1 VLTVKIVYSAKVY
14 GNLKVKNMEIWNS
27 LRIKFTHYARVYKM
41 FPLRDSEFENE
52 DFKNI

>member
-1 VLTVKIVYSAKVY
+1 
-14 GNLKVKNMEIWNS
+14 MEIWNS

-52 DFKNI
+52 DLKIYKNIRKNRKPEVS